1 MSCGALW
8 AASRRSVCGC
18 ALPEDFAAAP
28 MASASTIWRSSMRCS
43 SGDGCRP
50 IPEAAQQRNLSAEP
64 VGSRRRPAHQ
74 RRYWDRSKQGIVGG
88 PFNTPVIQGLLKG
101 VRPLEGAFGS
111 FPTREKNAPVS
122 TRWAERSF
130 AAPQGRKN
138 QKDAQAV
145 LRPGHPSGFSY
156 RAELGRELNIC
167 FPTPPHRRWW
177 KHTAVEHIK
186 NALRAAHGTHK
197 ASLHGCS
204 EAEQKSQFRFRQ
216 NAAKLSC
223 I

>member
-111 FPTREKNAPVS
+111 LPTREKNAPVPRRGTNS
-122 TRWAERSF
+122 R
-130 AAPQGRKN
+130 GGG
-138 QKDAQAV
+138 AV
-145 LRPGHPSGFSY
+145 TP
-156 RAELGRELNIC
+156 
-167 FPTPPHRRWW
+167 PPHRP
-177 KHTAVEHIK
+177 ALEIK
-186 NALRAAHGTHK
+186 SAKSYSAGNPLLSRLRP
-197 ASLHGCS
+197 
-204 EAEQKSQFRFRQ
+204 
-216 NAAKLSC
+216 
-223 I
+223 